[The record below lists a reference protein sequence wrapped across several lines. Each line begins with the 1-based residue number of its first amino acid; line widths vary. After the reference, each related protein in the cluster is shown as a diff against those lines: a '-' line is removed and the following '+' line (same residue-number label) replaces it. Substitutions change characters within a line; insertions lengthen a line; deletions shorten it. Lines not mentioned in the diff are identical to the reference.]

1 MQDSAVRSTQVLM
14 TCECGTS
21 FESTLYSTV
30 NVTLEPDLLY
40 RVLAGTLNVGVC
52 PNCGRRIEANQP
64 FFYHDMRRGLFAYV
78 HPDADT
84 DEEEREELLKR
95 LRRVYTQA
103 VEASTR
109 LVPPRRSLPSDSQPR
124 VRRRTPG
131 EDLSAQLEPEAPP
144 MQVIFGHEQLVA
156 LVESLLE
163 PEERLGRVALNTS
176 STRAAERERVTAIA
190 RKMAGELH
198 CLVDIEDT
206 PSEYTAW
213 IYGPRSAIAVI
224 SRAVYGE

>member
-1 MQDSAVRSTQVLM
+1 MQETAARSTQVLM
-14 TCECGTS
+14 TCECGTP
-21 FESTLYSTV
+21 FETTLYSTV
-30 NVTLEPDLLY
+30 NVTLEPELLY

-52 PNCGRRIEANQP
+52 PNCGRRSEANQA

-78 HPDADT
+78 HPDADM
-84 DEEEREELLKR
+84 DEEGREDLLNR

-109 LVPPRRSLPSDSQPR
+109 LAPPRRSRSTDNKPR
-124 VRRRTPG
+124 VRKRTPG
-131 EDLSAQLEPEAPP
+131 ENLSAQLEPDAPP
-144 MQVIFGHEQLVA
+144 MQVIFGNEQLIA

-163 PEERLGRVALNTS
+163 PEERLGRVALNTR
-176 STRAAERERVTAIA
+176 STSTAERERVTTIA
-190 RKMAGELH
+190 RKMAAQLH

-213 IYGPRSAIAVI
+213 IYGPRSQIAVI
-224 SRAVYGE
+224 SQALYGA